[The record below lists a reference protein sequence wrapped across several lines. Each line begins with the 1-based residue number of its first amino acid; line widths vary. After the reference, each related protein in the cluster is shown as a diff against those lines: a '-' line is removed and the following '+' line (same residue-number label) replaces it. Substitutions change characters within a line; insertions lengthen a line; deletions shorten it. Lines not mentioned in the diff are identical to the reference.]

1 MTRRRTVL
9 ATLTA
14 AAVLL
19 LGATGCEPPPPVP
32 TFQVDNFGPGA
43 DTAPGDGVCEAAA
56 PGSGC
61 SLQAAVDEANAHS
74 QAIVV
79 APGDDNT
86 AYAPITATITGKVTM
101 RAQGTSEG
109 NSLSIPAATLEVA
122 VGGVLNIE
130 GVDVESGTLRV
141 DGLFVGHRIAVRAF
155 DVGASGQVFVTNGV
169 LLPTGETPALMNAG
183 HVWLRFTTV
192 ALFSGAGGLATVGAG
207 ETNIG
212 ATAILASNPL
222 ATTCHGTPPISAGYN
237 AVTNNGCSLTGVGDI
252 QNAPLGTLPYPP
264 AGSPQIDA
272 IESGVL
278 GCGTTVT
285 TDGRGFPATRPV
297 DSSGIGD
304 ARCDIGAYEV
314 QPA

>member
-1 MTRRRTVL
+1 M
-9 ATLTA
+9 
-14 AAVLL
+14 

-32 TFQVDNFGPGA
+32 TFQVDNFGPGS
-43 DTAPGDGVCEAAA
+43 DTAPGDGVCEAAG

-61 SLQAAVDEANAHS
+61 SLQAAVDEANAHT

-79 APGDDNT
+79 APGDANT
-86 AYAPITATITGKVTM
+86 AYAPITATITGKVTI

-122 VGGVLNIE
+122 VGGVLNLD

-141 DGLFVGHRIAVRAF
+141 DGVLVGHRIAVRAL
-155 DVGASGQVFVTNGV
+155 DVGASGQVFVTNGA
-169 LLPTGETPALMNAG
+169 LIPTGEAPALINAG

-192 ALFSGAGGLATVGAG
+192 ALFAGSGGLATVGEG

-212 ATAILASNPL
+212 ATAILASSSF
-222 ATTCHGTPPISAGYN
+222 ATTCHGTPPVSAGYN
-237 AVTNNGCSLTGVGDI
+237 AVSNNGCSLSGVGDI
-252 QNAPLGTLPYPP
+252 QNAPPGDLFYPP

-297 DSSGIGD
+297 DGSGTGA
-304 ARCDIGAYEV
+304 ARCDIGAFEIQ
-314 QPA
+314 QP